1 MASEQ
6 ILIGDTPVTDGALSE
21 EHTNGSSSKK
31 KVLIVD
37 DHPILR
43 QGLVQLINQEGALTA
58 CGEAENAHSALELI
72 GQLKPDIAVIDISL
86 KTMNGIE
93 LLKNLKIQ
101 YPKLPVLVL
110 SMHDESLF
118 AERALRA
125 GAKGYIMKQEPP
137 EKLVAAIHRVLNGE
151 IYVSE
156 RMGVKMLHQFVDGRP
171 DASGSSLERLSDRE
185 LEVFQLI
192 GKGMGTRQIAET
204 LHLSVKTIESYREH
218 IKRKM
223 HLSSGSELVQ
233 HAVQWVKN
241 ENSL

>member
-1 MASEQ
+1 MTNGAPPSEN
-6 ILIGDTPVTDGALSE
+6 G
-21 EHTNGSSSKK
+21 NGSSLKRR
-31 KVLIVD
+31 VLIVD
-37 DHPILR
+37 DHPIVR
-43 QGLVQLINQEGALTA
+43 QGLVQLINQESGLMA
-58 CGEAENAHSALELI
+58 CGEAENAHAALDII
-72 GQLKPDIAVIDISL
+72 GSTKPDIAVIDISL
-86 KTMNGIE
+86 KSMNGIE

-137 EKLVAAIHRVLNGE
+137 EKLVGAIHKVLGGE
-151 IYVSE
+151 IYVSDK
-156 RMGVKMLHQFVDGRP
+156 MGVKMLHQFVDGRP
-171 DASGSSLERLSDRE
+171 DGGGSSLERLSDRE

-241 ENSL
+241 EHCL